1 MTGTTDCSVEV
12 RALDKTSTT
21 NNVCTDCLDSELMP
35 TRQTRAN
42 LQRQI
47 KSLDKKLMRVEEN
60 FNSEENDGSY
70 ERTLRG
76 RRYLAE
82 VLEELRSDRLYDDT
96 FSIISVISTPI
107 FIGRVASGITYLL
120 FPDETHTSTC
130 HSIKRRDLV
139 IINSK
144 ATKGN
149 LIYFSSF
156 ESEVSQD
163 DEFTHSNVSEDL
175 TALLDLD
182 DIKYPLYTNEEIGH
196 LLPPV
201 NPLLWIKDTMGACV
215 IFSTLDGRVQKF
227 YTKVIGNKIRT
238 KLNKLEDIL
247 RWCSSIREFT
257 IT

>member
-96 FSIISVISTPI
+96 FSI
-107 FIGRVASGITYLL
+107 YLSYL
-120 FPDETHTSTC
+120 HPYS
-130 HSIKRRDLV
+130 L
-139 IINSK
+139 
-144 ATKGN
+144 G
-149 LIYFSSF
+149 
-156 ESEVSQD
+156 
-163 DEFTHSNVSEDL
+163 
-175 TALLDLD
+175 
-182 DIKYPLYTNEEIGH
+182 G
-196 LLPPV
+196 LPP
-201 NPLLWIKDTMGACV
+201 
-215 IFSTLDGRVQKF
+215 
-227 YTKVIGNKIRT
+227 
-238 KLNKLEDIL
+238 E
-247 RWCSSIREFT
+247 
-257 IT
+257 